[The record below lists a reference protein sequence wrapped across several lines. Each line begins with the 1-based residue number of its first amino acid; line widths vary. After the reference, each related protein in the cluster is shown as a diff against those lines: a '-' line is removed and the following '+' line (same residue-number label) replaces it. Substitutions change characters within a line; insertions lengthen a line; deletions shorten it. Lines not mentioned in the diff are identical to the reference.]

1 MAFYNGGAHMVHWEE
16 LRCSLLRVKM
26 TMAKLLG
33 WANRNEQQAYQF
45 DAGQFQSRETKLKLS
60 SSLLRA

>member
-1 MAFYNGGAHMVHWEE
+1 MVHWEE